1 MHTSGHSFFG
11 NRLAR
16 TGAAI
21 LALLLLFGL
30 LALPLALARGS
41 AVATDSPATVQKQAA
56 FLPAQPALARAQG
69 WLAGVWDRAWGQD
82 DAEALLRRAL
92 DQARGA
98 GGYVIDMDLAQAI
111 TPEDPFGT
119 RPREEWAQFELRG
132 EIASPN
138 QARFRLSPQRASFA
152 VDEGASKEI
161 LVLDDAVYEVAGDRW
176 QRMQDAP
183 ATLGLDSTGLT
194 LLDAAN
200 DLQMMAPVDG
210 LPLLGG
216 AVKRSYQRVGF
227 TLQAENILRLLL
239 AQRGALSDENL
250 VRARVGSPQ
259 VAGTGELWIDA
270 SGYPARLL
278 LDMHWRQVEDAAYR
292 VRVHTETGYSHFGE
306 RFPPGRFDPTAL
318 PDSGLPGPTAGLIR
332 GLGVGLWITG
342 ALALLGLFWLL
353 ARSFRGSRRAF
364 KAVSAL
370 MVALMVAPIFA
381 NVAQAAKGVEKQG
394 RSEVGA
400 QRESGQAAAMMA
412 DLRQM
417 RERLAADDPN
427 PAHALVDNEDEDG
440 DGLPNG
446 YEVRYGTSPFS
457 VDTDFDGIGD
467 YDEING
473 ATCQGQNKTLVIK
486 TNPMMPDSNQDGLTD
501 GEERHRGKCGDS
513 YLFGWAWDDDNDN
526 DGVPD
531 SLDLSP
537 FSASRLKTG
546 YMGTYW
552 PTPNFTFDTLDQNPD
567 DGQTTPYPFYVELQ
581 IRPYKVD
588 SLRWAYKTLFW
599 PEDDEASI
607 RVDDPGVALL
617 KEIIHGNNTGTTGQ
631 VKLIPMM
638 QATLRERDL
647 PTAKAMQIYGVSA
660 ARHKD
665 ANGNPASEN
674 GEALWDMLI
683 PLMTVERGGQV
694 FAFQAKMLH
703 DRRSGNNSLTR
714 HWRDVRLKWAVVA
727 DVALLDENGIP
738 KVSPNE
744 GYGLWVYDEAFELT
758 GMQVSRQGG
767 ASMLLAAALPSNQP
781 YDDGPIAL
789 LRGGLEAQYLGGAI
803 DLSGIKARFDTPNN
817 ATNEERWGIP
827 QSQQYRVVY
836 SPAMNYKHMDE
847 AIATTTMTSTVQ
859 MLDSEFGQGS
869 NLKPTVLFASEQRT
883 STVNLDDDPPQDYLD
898 ISLNTCLKPLYTTRS
913 LKLQTYQN
921 VVSGDDLF
929 GHWEPLSLDQVLAKI
944 ESDYAAV
951 TDPDWPYYE
960 EELLILKMATTAW
973 QVGVTSVYK
982 IGQLTFVNVY
992 DTLTNPE
999 MVFAFLDADGLLPT
1013 GFKQVMEQLLKI
1025 WVAGG
1030 PEAWL
1035 QQQWTTVVEY
1045 WDKADH
1051 FFRGSYLDMA
1061 NKTPDSYIKV
1071 IPQGQQ
1077 PGGGQPPP
1085 PGEPIDL
1092 TILGYTQTAIT
1103 VLGLIAMWYEW
1114 QNGPSDTP
1122 GVKEFG
1128 QVLEILTK
1136 IIQIYQKFRALVDT
1150 IKTVI
1155 NVAEKA
1161 KDFANAAAGLTKEL
1175 SSMVKPLAVIGLLF
1189 TVAIIWIA
1197 VLVQLGDLGPNV
1209 ALAVVA
1215 RAIVETVLAV
1225 VLFVVALIYPI
1236 GTIVAIAI
1244 GLIKLIESLIGFQF
1258 DPISLLLSWL
1268 FDVKAVQ
1275 RTDLAGDPQFGQLT
1289 MEPKSPGAGIVSG
1302 ASFRLNLPVQAT
1314 MTTVNDGTSNDLS
1327 QSYTQIHVGR
1337 FADWLQGNP
1346 SISTPSKD
1354 LFNKYKEAVGGYYT
1368 DEFHAAAAHIIYF
1381 DLNNTFGFNAG
1392 HKESKGAVVSSGNQK
1407 KRTDSLLGYVD
1418 VYPATGI
1425 NRKMVLDVSMDIQ
1438 IRYDQCSNAGGCDS
1452 YLSTSTSPPAFSEF
1466 WFDILPI
1473 DLDNM
1478 WEWEDLANYD
1488 PDGDGLSGYKI
1499 GASVYGLDA
1508 NLCPN
1513 LPGVKTWEEWD
1524 SDGDGLSDLFEKQNK
1539 GFNPCDSDSDN
1550 DGMDDEWEL
1559 VIGTFP
1565 DAADTDNDGLKD
1577 KEEVPYDNGF
1587 NLVMPWLVNM
1597 EGKYPGL
1604 PNPPAYPNPRQANF
1618 DADHRND
1625 KQEKAKLSSP
1635 TSFDVVPVGEPLPI
1649 SLGQGYQAPKGQFFN
1664 LTSATWENDEAVA
1677 LNATLTLTLPVSLA
1691 NITQQARLQPQVFL
1705 PQLNF
1710 GAPLPTHT
1718 PNVFSWLLPPLSKG
1732 RFLQLTLTGLPQN
1745 STPPLTVSAALEYD
1759 EGGVRQVSLA
1769 EAPLLVNAGG
1779 PVVTF
1784 TNVQGAVVLEGLN
1797 VVGQGEEAGTA
1808 QAVVTH
1814 APFFAQGGGLVTL
1827 YGLAEDPE
1835 RVKSVLVCVKTSDS
1849 CASGDWN
1856 YASSVPGVGGGA
1868 WSYSFDPPAD
1878 GVYFARAYGID
1889 TWDRAGQTSDLL
1901 KLGVDQTAPVQVSFD
1916 LGPTAYLA
1924 ASALPGEQPSILL
1937 TGQVQDAVTL
1947 AQEGQAGYVSGVG
1960 AVSVLLDQD
1969 AQTVDAAQP
1978 GQPFSPFSLRWTPPA
1993 GDSVRTPS
2001 GAYNLVLGASDA
2013 AGNPSP
2019 MSDTLKIVIDNLAPV
2034 VYATPPQVAGS
2045 TVINLSGLADDT
2057 ALIPSRQPANP
2068 FASAPTT
2075 TQAETQFAVPG
2086 IGKAVMVGD
2095 VSGDA
2100 IDDVVVLFP
2109 ATGGLIP
2116 VAFRAG
2122 LYFGRPGGLPASL
2135 TIANADVMFQGE
2147 APFTPNATV
2156 GPAAAGLSDVNGDGV
2171 GDLALGDPAAD
2182 SGKGRVYVIFGRRG
2196 GWTTPISLANAAWKL
2211 SIANTSAL
2219 GGSVA
2224 DAGDVNGDGLSDLL
2238 VGAASILVAGAPLGG
2253 PAWLYLG
2260 REQNAPSGPKTQFT
2274 PPGAAT
2280 ASPPNLAGLG
2290 DANGDGFSD
2299 FLIAA
2304 RNTPAALVNGR
2315 ASDAWPATLPLSAQ
2329 AAAHFSGGGL
2339 QTVAHVG
2346 DVNADG
2352 LADLLFGSPDIET
2365 PSVFLVYGRRAETP
2379 WPVPP
2384 AAFNLAAQA
2393 DASFVGARG
2402 SRLGLGLAGLG
2413 DADRDGRA
2421 DFAFGQPGSGGGPN
2435 RLAIVLTSFTGLTRN
2450 LPVDSVTQ
2458 FINGTA
2464 NSQRLGEYLSS
2475 GDASGDHI
2483 PDLLAGAPGE
2493 SKAYLFLGDF
2503 DPGGVAGIASVEIGL
2518 FGPVVDPS
2526 APYSSTLPASW
2537 QPATLTSPNARI
2549 TGWAGALTAAA
2560 MGDYRLYARATDRA
2574 GNRLGN
2580 EDWYLGNVWVT
2591 GRLAPWTGATIVL
2604 NPPNLA
2610 NQTDLSL
2617 NGSLSATPFAQH
2629 FRVFDGYAW
2638 RRLPPANGLWS
2649 QMSVIPRSDKRT
2661 LTLLAVARDAFGNTA
2676 QATRTLLVDTVVAAP
2691 ALAPSLTPG
2700 QWQTD
2705 ASPTLVVTWPAP
2717 VDGSGIANKWAV
2729 IDTSPT
2735 TSPTTPVAVDQVS
2748 RLLNQPGGYYAHL
2761 RVRDGAGNEAIA
2773 HSGPFPVNRTLTPSV
2788 ILPDGRLD
2796 ADEYANG
2803 ALLNYDP
2810 YAAFKPAALWG
2821 TWDATK
2827 LYLGMSGHDWSEQT
2841 PLALYF
2847 DTRSGGLNTS
2857 IPISASHTLPFA
2869 ADFAFLVGRP
2879 LDPGFG
2885 LYRASGASW
2894 LPVANPVSF
2903 AVVDADAEIVLDRA
2917 ELQMAG
2923 AVALVAL
2930 AEDAD
2935 GVAPDG
2941 VWAVLPAASRPATE
2955 TYLSGPITL
2964 AGPGISWPTGL
2975 SNGRLPNQGLT
2986 QVVAP
2991 QIVFNPEWDNALS
3004 SGRSASFQMIVR
3016 NPDIGPY
3023 ANIPLSLQVD
3033 PLLALT
3039 GVQGATCQS
3048 CPANGNQW
3056 TLLATIAAS
3065 SVQTITVQARVLG
3078 QNFEGVKALGLQAG
3092 LANSGLP
3099 SAPQPPAYGQYFLD
3113 HGATTVM
3120 PMKASA
3126 GDIFT
3131 KPGAFELPI
3140 LVDIDISTALRCE
3153 SQVEANPGNSGW
3165 QPVCILGDCTVVRG
3179 VVAQGGS
3186 HTIQIRTTG
3195 QNGRS
3200 STPVVRTIVAD
3211 STPPTVQIDAATVF
3225 SGAVAYLKG
3234 VAWDAFPTSRAPV
3247 RVEVSIDGQRYRPA
3261 VLAAPKLQA
3270 LDAEQTTATVAPWRF
3285 PLKLTT
3291 EDGKTIQVQA
3301 RAIDEAGNIGA
3312 ATRPMAIT
3320 LDNLGPK
3327 LTYELVEDRIQGTAR
3342 DGSGVR
3348 SLEISLDGGVRYL
3361 PVAVNGVE
3369 WSFELS
3375 SWPGLAS
3382 SYALLRARDVHG
3394 NATTELAPLP
3404 AVTGVERV
3412 YLPMVAR

>member
-1 MHTSGHSFFG
+1 MHRSVHTFAGKRSTRIGIAIFI
-11 NRLAR
+11 
-16 TGAAI
+16 AI
-21 LALLLLFGL
+21 LLLGL
-30 LALPLALARGS
+30 LTLPLALAGGETADPPPAPTTSSNAQS
-41 AVATDSPATVQKQAA
+41 APSPAR
-56 FLPAQPALARAQG
+56 PSLARAEG
-69 WLAGVWDRAWGQD
+69 WLAGVWARLRGED

-92 DQARGA
+92 EQARDA

-111 TPEDPFGT
+111 TPEDPFGLH
-119 RPREEWAQFELRG
+119 PKEEWAQFELRG
-132 EIASPN
+132 EIAGPT

-152 VDEGASKEI
+152 MEEAAKEI
-161 LVLDDAVYEVAGDRW
+161 LVLDGAVYEAEGDRW
-176 QRMQDAP
+176 QRTQDAP

-194 LLDAAN
+194 LLDAAS
-200 DLQMMAPVDG
+200 DLQKMEPVEG

-216 AVKRSYQRVGF
+216 AAKRSYQRVGF
-227 TLQAENILRLLL
+227 KLQAEDILRLTL
-239 AQRGALSDENL
+239 AQQGALSPENL
-250 VRARVGSPQ
+250 ARARVGSPKI
-259 VAGTGELWIDA
+259 VGEGELWIDA

-278 LDMHWRQVEDAAYR
+278 LDMNWRQIEDAAYR
-292 VRVHTETGYSHFGE
+292 VRVHTETNYSHFGE
-306 RFPPGRFDPTAL
+306 RFPPGRFDPAAL
-318 PDSGLPGPTAGLIR
+318 PGSGLPGPTAGLLR
-332 GLGVGLWITG
+332 GLGIGLWVGG
-342 ALALLGLFWLL
+342 ALALLGLLWLL

-370 MVALMVAPIFA
+370 MVAILVAPMFA
-381 NVAQAAKGVEKQG
+381 QVVEAGRGVERWG
-394 RSEVGA
+394 RSEA
-400 QRESGQAAAMMA
+400 ETQQESESGQAVAMMA

-417 RERLAADDPN
+417 RERMAADDPN
-427 PAHALVDNEDEDG
+427 PAQALVHDEDEDG

-457 VDTDFDGIGD
+457 VDTDFDGIND

-473 ATCQGQNKTLVIK
+473 VVCQGQNQSLTIK
-486 TNPMMPDSNQDGLTD
+486 TNPMMPDSNQDGLAD

-526 DGVPD
+526 DNVPD

-546 YMGTYW
+546 YMGNYW

-567 DGQTTPYPFYVELQ
+567 DERTTPYPFYVELQ
-581 IRPYKVD
+581 IRPYKPD

-607 RVDDPGVALL
+607 RVDDPTVALL
-617 KEIIHGNNTGTTGQ
+617 KEIIYNNNTGTTGQ
-631 VKLIPMM
+631 VRLIPMM

-647 PTAKAMQIYGVSA
+647 PTASAMQAYGVSA
-660 ARHKD
+660 SRHKD
-665 ANGNPASEN
+665 ADGNPASEN
-674 GEALWDMLI
+674 GEPLWDMLI

-703 DRRSGNNSLTR
+703 DRRASNNSLTR

-738 KVSPNE
+738 KASPNE

-767 ASMLLAAALPSNQP
+767 ASMLLATALPSNQP

-789 LRGGLEAQYLGGAI
+789 LRGGLEVQYLGGAI
-803 DLSGIKARFDTPNN
+803 DLTGIKARFDTPNN
-817 ATNEERWGIP
+817 ASDEERWGIP
-827 QSQQYRVVY
+827 QSQEYRVVY
-836 SPAMNYKHMDE
+836 GPTMNYKHMDE
-847 AIATTTMTSTVQ
+847 AIATTTMTTTVQ
-859 MLDSEFGQGS
+859 TLEGEFGMSS

-929 GHWEPLSLDQVLAKI
+929 GHWEPMSLDQVLAKV
-944 ESDYAAV
+944 EGDYASV
-951 TDPDWPYYE
+951 TDPEWPYYE

-982 IGQLTFVNVY
+982 IGQLTFVNIY

-999 MVFAFLDADGLLPT
+999 MVLAFLDADGLLPT

-1030 PEAWL
+1030 PTAWL

-1071 IPQGQQ
+1071 IPQGQD
-1077 PGGGQPPP
+1077 PGGGQPAP

-1092 TILGYTQTAIT
+1092 TLLGYTQTAIT

-1136 IIQIYQKFRALVDT
+1136 IIQIYQKFRQLVDT
-1150 IKTVI
+1150 IKTII

-1161 KDFANAAAGLTKEL
+1161 KDFANAAVGLTKEL
-1175 SSMVKPLAVIGLLF
+1175 SSMVKPLAVVGLLF

-1197 VLVQLGDLGPNV
+1197 VLVQFGDLGPNV

-1225 VLFVVALIYPI
+1225 VLFVIALIYPV

-1275 RTDLAGDPQFGQLT
+1275 RTDLAGDPQFGQMT
-1289 MEPKSPGAGIVSG
+1289 MEPKSPGAGVVSG

-1314 MTTVNDGTSNDLS
+1314 MTTVNDGTGNDLS
-1327 QSYTQIHVGR
+1327 QSHTEIHVGR
-1337 FADWLQGNP
+1337 FADWLQGDPN
-1346 SISTPSKD
+1346 ISTPSKD

-1381 DLNNTFGFNAG
+1381 SLYNTFGFNAG
-1392 HKESKGAVVSSGNQK
+1392 HKESKGSVVSSGNQK
-1407 KRTDSLLGYVD
+1407 KRTDSLLGYAD

-1425 NRKMVLDVSMDIQ
+1425 NQKMVLDISMDIQ
-1438 IRYDQCSNAGGCDS
+1438 IRYDQCSNAGGCDAYIS
-1452 YLSTSTSPPAFSEF
+1452 KSTSPPAFSEF

-1478 WEWEDLANYD
+1478 WEWEDLVNYD

-1499 GASVYGLDA
+1499 GNGVYGLDA

-1524 SDGDGLSDLFEKQNK
+1524 SDNDGLSDLFEKQNK
-1539 GFNPCDSDSDN
+1539 GFNPCDNDSDN
-1550 DGMDDEWEL
+1550 DGLDDEWEL

-1565 DAADTDNDGLKD
+1565 DDADTDNDGLKD

-1587 NLVMPWLVNM
+1587 NLVVPWLVNM
-1597 EGKYPGL
+1597 EGIYPGL

-1625 KQEKAKLSSP
+1625 KQEKTKLSSP
-1635 TSFDVVPVGEPLPI
+1635 TSFDAVPVGEPLPI
-1649 SLGQGYQAPKGQFFN
+1649 NLGQGYEAPKGQFFN
-1664 LTSATWENDEAVA
+1664 VTSATWENDEAVA
-1677 LNATLTLTLPVSLA
+1677 LNATLTLTLPVTSLA
-1691 NITQQARLQPQVFL
+1691 NTAQQARLQPPVFV
-1705 PQLNF
+1705 PQLNN
-1710 GAPLPTHT
+1710 GTPLITNT
-1718 PNVFSWLLPPLSKG
+1718 PNVFRWALPPLSKG
-1732 RFLQLTLTGLPQN
+1732 RFLQVSLTGTPQN
-1745 STPPLTVSAALEYD
+1745 PTQPQTVSVALEYD
-1759 EGGVRQVSLA
+1759 EGGVHQVSLA

-1784 TNVQGAVVLEGLN
+1784 TNVQGAVVLQGLN
-1797 VVGQGEEAGTA
+1797 AAAQGGEPGEA

-1814 APFFAQGGGLVTL
+1814 APFFAQSGGLVTF
-1827 YGLAEDPE
+1827 YVLAEDPE
-1835 RVKSVLVCVKTSDS
+1835 RVKYVLVCVKTSDS
-1849 CASGDWN
+1849 CASGDWEF
-1856 YASSVPGVGGGA
+1856 AGSAPGLAGSV

-1901 KLGVDQTAPVQVSFD
+1901 KIGVDQSAPVQVSFD

-1924 ASALPGEQPSILL
+1924 TSSLPGEQPSILL
-1937 TGQVQDAVTL
+1937 SGQVQDAVTL
-1947 AQEGQAGYVSGVG
+1947 AQAAQADYVSGVG
-1960 AVSVLLDQD
+1960 AVSVLMDQD

-1978 GQPFSPFSLRWTPPA
+1978 GQPASPFSLRWTPPP

-2001 GAYNLVLGASDA
+2001 GAYDLVVGATDV
-2013 AGNPSP
+2013 AGNPSA
-2019 MSDTLKIVIDNLAPV
+2019 MSDTLKIVIDNLAPM
-2034 VYATPPQVAGS
+2034 VYSTPPQVVGS

-2057 ALIPSRQPANP
+2057 ALVGDRQPANP
-2068 FASAPTT
+2068 FASAQTSA
-2075 TQAETQFAVPG
+2075 QAETQFTVPG
-2086 IGKAVMVGD
+2086 IGKAVVVGD

-2116 VAFRAG
+2116 IAFRAG
-2122 LYFGRPGGLPASL
+2122 LYFGRPGGLPANL
-2135 TIANADVMFQGE
+2135 TIANADVVFNGE
-2147 APFTPNATV
+2147 TPFTPNATV
-2156 GPAAAGLSDVNGDGV
+2156 GPSAAGLSDVNGDGV

-2182 SGKGRVYVIFGRRG
+2182 SGKGRVYVIFGRRS
-2196 GWTTPISLANAAWKL
+2196 GWTTPVSLANAAWKL

-2224 DAGDVNGDGLSDLL
+2224 SAGDVNGDGLSDLL
-2238 VGAASILVAGAPLGG
+2238 AGAASILVAGAPLGG

-2260 REQNAPSGPKTQFT
+2260 REQNAPAGFKTQFT
-2274 PPGAAT
+2274 PPGAAA

-2290 DANGDGFSD
+2290 DTNGDGLSD
-2299 FLIAA
+2299 FLVAA
-2304 RNTPAALVNGR
+2304 RNTPAALVLGR
-2315 ASDAWPATLPLSAQ
+2315 TSDAWPATMPLSSQ
-2329 AAAHFSGGGL
+2329 AAAHLSGGGH

-2352 LADLLFGSPDIET
+2352 LNDLLLGSPDIET
-2365 PSVFLVYGRRAETP
+2365 PSVFVVYGRRAETP

-2402 SRLGLGLAGLG
+2402 SRLGLGLTGLG
-2413 DADRDGRA
+2413 DADGDGRA
-2421 DFAFGQPGSGGGPN
+2421 DFAFGQPGSGSGPN
-2435 RLAIVLTSFTGLTRN
+2435 RTALALTSFTGLTRN
-2450 LPVDSVTQ
+2450 LPVDAATR

-2475 GDASGDHI
+2475 GDVSGDHV

-2493 SKAYLFLGDF
+2493 NKAYLFLGDF

-2526 APYSSTLPASW
+2526 APYW
-2537 QPATLTSPNARI
+2537 QPATLASPNARI
-2549 TGWAGALTAAA
+2549 TGWTGALTAAA
-2560 MGDYRLYARATDRA
+2560 VGDYRLYARASDRA
-2574 GNRLGN
+2574 GNRLSN
-2580 EDWYLGNVWVT
+2580 EHWYLGNVWVT
-2591 GRLAPWTGATIVL
+2591 GRLAPMTAATVVL
-2604 NPPNLA
+2604 NPPSLA
-2610 NQTDLSL
+2610 NQTDLTL
-2617 NGSLSATPFAQH
+2617 NGSLTVTPLAQH
-2629 FRVFDGYAW
+2629 FRVYDGYAW
-2638 RRLPPANGLWS
+2638 RRLPPANGAWS
-2649 QMSVIPRSDKRT
+2649 QMSVIPRSDLRSLKM
-2661 LTLLAVARDAFGNTA
+2661 LAVARDAFGTTTQVA
-2676 QATRTLLVDTVVAAP
+2676 RTLAVDTVVAAP
-2691 ALAPSLTPG
+2691 SLTPSLPAG

-2705 ASPTLVVTWPAP
+2705 ASPNLVVTWPAP
-2717 VDGSGIANKWAV
+2717 VDGSGITNKWAV
-2729 IDTSPT
+2729 IDANPT
-2735 TSPTTPVAVDQVS
+2735 TSPTTPVGANQVA
-2748 RLLNQPGGYYAHL
+2748 RLLDQPGVYYAHL
-2761 RVRDGAGNEAIA
+2761 RVRDGAGNEAIS
-2773 HSGPFPVNRTLTPSV
+2773 HSGPFPINRTLTPSV
-2788 ILPDGRLD
+2788 NLPDGSIGEG
-2796 ADEYANG
+2796 EYPNG

-2821 TWDATK
+2821 TWDATR
-2827 LYLGMSGHDWSEQT
+2827 LYLGMSGHDWSEKT

-2847 DTRSGGLNTS
+2847 DTRSGGINSSL
-2857 IPISASHTLPFA
+2857 PISASHTLPFA
-2869 ADFAFLVGRP
+2869 ADFAFVVGRP
-2879 LDPGFG
+2879 TDPGFS
-2885 LYRASGASW
+2885 LYRVSGASW
-2894 LPVANPVSF
+2894 LPVANPASF
-2903 AVVDADAEIVLDRA
+2903 AVLGADAEMVLDRA
-2917 ELQMAG
+2917 ELQMTG
-2923 AVALVAL
+2923 AVGLVAM

-2935 GVAPDG
+2935 VVAPDG

-2955 TYLSGPITL
+2955 TYLGGPVAL
-2964 AGPGISWPTGL
+2964 AGPGLTWPGGL
-2975 SNGRLPNQGLT
+2975 SNGRLPNAGLT

-3004 SGRSASFQMIVR
+3004 SGRSASFQLVVR

-3048 CPANGNQW
+3048 CPPNGNQW
-3056 TLLATIAAS
+3056 TLLANVGAS
-3065 SVQTITVQARVLG
+3065 SVQTLTVQARTMG
-3078 QNFEGVKALGLQAG
+3078 QDFNGVKALAVQAG

-3099 SAPQPPAYGQYFLD
+3099 ANPQPFAHAQYFLD
-3113 HGATTVM
+3113 HGATTVKL
-3120 PMKASA
+3120 MKAEA

-3131 KPGAFELPI
+3131 KPGAFDLPI
-3140 LVDIDISTALRCE
+3140 LVDIELDTSLRCS
-3153 SQVEANPGNSGW
+3153 SQVEVNPGGSGW
-3165 QPVCILGDCTVVRG
+3165 QPVCQVGDCTVVVG
-3179 VVAQGGS
+3179 SVALGGS
-3186 HTIQIRTTG
+3186 QTIQIRTTAL
-3195 QNGRS
+3195 NGRS
-3200 STPVVRTIVAD
+3200 STPVVRTIFAD
-3211 STPPTVQIDAATVF
+3211 STPPITQIAAAVVM
-3225 SGAVAYLKG
+3225 SGPVAYLKG
-3234 VAWDAFPTSRAPV
+3234 LAWDAFPTSRAPA
-3247 RVEVSIDGQRYRPA
+3247 RVEVSIDGKRYRPA
-3261 VLAAPKLQA
+3261 ILAATRNQA
-3270 LDAEQTTATVAPWRF
+3270 LAAGEEATTVAPWRF
-3285 PLKLTT
+3285 PLKLTS
-3291 EDGKTIQVQA
+3291 EDGKVIQVQA
-3301 RAIDEAGNIGA
+3301 RAIDEAGNFGP
-3312 ATRPMAIT
+3312 ATRPMQIV

-3327 LTYELVEDRIQGTAR
+3327 LTWELVEDRIQGTAR

-3361 PVAVNGVE
+3361 PIPVNGVE

-3382 SYALLRARDVHG
+3382 SFALLRASDVHG
-3394 NATTELAPLP
+3394 NKSTELAPLP
-3404 AVTGVERV
+3404 EATGVERV
-3412 YLPMVAR
+3412 WLPRVAR